1 MRVDHSGIPCA
12 AGTCSYAALNAK
24 LEAGDEVSQP
34 RIYEARKMVCHSA
47 LEARIWQP
55 IIRQVTDAVHR
66 VLEEGGGGEDD
77 HPDRWID
84 EGDDVEGGN
93 EPGEFPDVD
102 ELFECLHGDGSGC
115 RIVAGERV

>member
-1 MRVDHSGIPCA
+1 M
-12 AGTCSYAALNAK
+12 K
-24 LEAGDEVSQP
+24 LEFGKPV
-34 RIYEARKMVCHSA
+34 VH
-47 LEARIWQP
+47 
-55 IIRQVTDAVHR
+55 QVTDAVHR

-93 EPGEFPDVD
+93 EPGEFPDVS
-102 ELFECLHGDGSGC
+102 EVFERLHGDGSGC